1 MDTKERY
8 NELIEYHK
16 VMSEQTSLANE
27 INDILT
33 EFCILIDQ
41 DKITSKSD
49 KAEAALSLVAACERI
64 YAEHCVDTENKF
76 EYELNYTKE
85 KAFEYYKKM
94 NS

>member
-8 NELIEYHK
+8 NELIEYHNE
-16 VMSEQTSLANE
+16 MSKQASLANT

-41 DKITSKSD
+41 NKITSNSE

-64 YAEHCVDTENKF
+64 YAEHCVDTEDKF